1 MLMLKHSKALPL
13 LIGLLL
19 LAACSG
25 TPGPQPEPLAEP
37 AVEAPTEPA
46 DAATAAGDSDT
57 AAAEPGPSD
66 FNQLV
71 YDEAIT
77 SLKNG
82 NVDQALD
89 LLLEVSRD
97 APDKPYI
104 FTNLGLAYLKLQQP
118 EDAEKA
124 FRQALERNDRDAV
137 AHNHLGILQRQKGE
151 FAEAL
156 ERYRRAIEIDD
167 NYAQAHLN
175 LGILYDLYLQDLE
188 QALRQYETYLSLT
201 SEENPQVSGWI
212 TDIQRQLKSAGAQ
225 SQG

>member
-1 MLMLKHSKALPL
+1 MLTWKYSKALPL

-19 LAACSG
+19 MAACSS
-25 TPGPQPEPLAEP
+25 TPGPQPAPEPVVAAPAEP
-37 AVEAPTEPA
+37 AGAS
-46 DAATAAGDSDT
+46 TAET
-57 AAAEPGPSD
+57 IAEPEPTD
-66 FNQLV
+66 LNQLA

-77 SLKNG
+77 SLKQG
-82 NVDQALD
+82 NVEQALD
-89 LLLEVSRD
+89 LLLEVSRE

-104 FTNLGLAYLKLQQP
+104 FTNLGLAYLKLQQLD
-118 EDAEKA
+118 EAEKA
-124 FRQALERNDRDAV
+124 FRQALEQNDRDAV

-167 NYAQAHLN
+167 DYAQAHLN

-188 QALRQYETYLSLT
+188 KALRQYETYLSLI
-201 SEENPQVSGWI
+201 SEENSQVSGWI

-225 SQG
+225 S

>member
-1 MLMLKHSKALPL
+1 MLTWKYSKTLTL

-19 LAACSG
+19 LAACSS
-25 TPGPQPEPLAEP
+25 TPVPGPEP
-37 AVEAPTEPA
+37 APEAPATDAGQAEAQDVPA
-46 DAATAAGDSDT
+46 DATVP
-57 AAAEPGPSD
+57 EPVD
-66 FNQLV
+66 FNQRAYL
-71 YDEAIT
+71 EAIA

-89 LLLEVSRD
+89 LLLEVSRE

-104 FTNLGLAYLKLQQP
+104 FTNIGLAYLKLEQP
-118 EDAEKA
+118 GQAEQA
-124 FRQALERNDRDAV
+124 FVDALEKDDRDAV
-137 AHNHLGILQRQKGE
+137 AHNHLGILLRQQGN

-156 ERYRRAIEIDD
+156 QHYRRAIQIDD
-167 NYAQAHLN
+167 EYAQAYLN

-188 QALRQYETYLSLT
+188 KALRHYETYLSLT
-201 SEENPQVSGWI
+201 GEENPQVTGWI

>member
-1 MLMLKHSKALPL
+1 MLTLKYSKVLPL
-13 LIGLLL
+13 LLGLLL
-19 LAACSG
+19 LAACAS
-25 TPGPQPEPLAEP
+25 TLAPVPVPEPEPAIEAAADTP
-37 AVEAPTEPA
+37 AVEAGAEADTEV
-46 DAATAAGDSDT
+46 AAP
-57 AAAEPGPSD
+57 EPSD
-66 FNQLV
+66 FNQVV

-89 LLLEVSRD
+89 LLLEVSRE

-104 FTNLGLAYLKLQQP
+104 FTNLGLAYLKLQQLD
-118 EDAEKA
+118 EAEQA
-124 FRQALERNDRDAV
+124 FRQALEQNDRDAV
-137 AHNHLGILQRQKGE
+137 AHNHLGILQRQKGD
-151 FAEAL
+151 FTEAL

-167 NYAQAHLN
+167 EYAQAHLN

-188 QALRQYETYLSLT
+188 KALRQYETYLSLT